1 MATPHD
7 AAQATRQ
14 QLLVL
19 LSPVSEA
26 NLHLQTSAL
35 IFGKFRPVNW
45 GPPAERIS
53 NDLPVEKA
61 PEQALLAS
69 FSISSQTHLELM
81 MVCLLDPWKRAQ
93 SLAPAFEASMGWTEG
108 PVIHFWAPKLVH
120 SLGKGL
126 DGISGSA
133 ALPLRKGGPE
143 GPRPGEQAFIVYPHL
158 GGRQAPVRVTEP
170 EIT

>member
-133 ALPLRKGGPE
+133 ALPLSR
-143 GPRPGEQAFIVYPHL
+143 RLQVIAL
-158 GGRQAPVRVTEP
+158 
-170 EIT
+170 